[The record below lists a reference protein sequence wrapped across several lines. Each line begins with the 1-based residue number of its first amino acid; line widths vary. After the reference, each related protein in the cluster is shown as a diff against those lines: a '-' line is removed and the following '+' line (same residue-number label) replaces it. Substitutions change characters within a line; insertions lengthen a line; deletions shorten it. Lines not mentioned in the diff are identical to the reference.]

1 MSSPRRQAAAAFAE
15 LADALDAADVDL
27 PDAAGGWLITPAGA
41 VLLQLR
47 PFTLPEVGELI
58 DALRRLADDT

>member
-27 PDAAGGWLITPAGA
+27 PDAGNGWLITPAGA

-47 PFTLPEVGELI
+47 PLTLPEVGELI